1 MYFNSFKPSI
11 SYIIKCKQ
19 SIIEHASIQQSYLN
33 DEEIIMIGLVYIRCD
48 YRKFGFGEF
57 LTNYLFNI
65 KSKEINTIH
74 ANILIEHIPFYIR
87 YGFKRSFSL
96 IGSIGRLNQIN
107 NINISIDDDIIID
120 LYESSNINHIAIYDN
135 SIYPINHIKFFEKLR
150 GNISSIAGYVARSK
164 KTNLIKGYIILNF
177 SRLFIKCGPLYADN
191 ISIALLLLKCC
202 AYHYDGIMLLSV
214 PETNPHAIQ
223 LFKSNHF
230 KQTDILHRVYKGNQL
245 FFNQSI
251 FQRILAIRDD
261 WFSFI

>member
-150 GNISSIAGYVARSK
+150 
-164 KTNLIKGYIILNF
+164 YIILNF